1 MKGITR
7 EQLLMHN
14 GKSGVMTSI
23 NTLADRPRVQH
34 IFYPP
39 FLAVVSTLYVCLY
52 QLHFLSFSVFFFL
65 PSGQI
70 CSIRTQKLVLC
81 SSILFLPTRFQA
93 SSIT

>member
-39 FLAVVSTLYVCLY
+39 FLAVVSTPYVCLY
-52 QLHFLSFSVFFFL
+52 QLHFLSFSVFLFL

-70 CSIRTQKLVLC
+70 CSIRTQKQLWAGPQSTVFFHF
-81 SSILFLPTRFQA
+81 IFTN
-93 SSIT
+93 